1 MIELFVRKGLIF
13 LNTNK
18 YKFETLEE
26 LQQTYPIHSIFSKR
40 TERHIELHTYY
51 NTNDL
56 KVFRR
61 YSDHVEILDDTTCIT
76 YKIWVNS
83 RTVEGYLYD
92 GEYWYPAYYTH
103 DGWVE
108 YNESDIFKEEE
119 VTFDGAKYRRKYP

>member
-1 MIELFVRKGLIF
+1 MIELFVRKVLIF

-40 TERHIELHTYY
+40 TERHIDLRTYY

-56 KVFRR
+56 KVFKR

-76 YKIWVNS
+76 YKTWINT
-83 RTVEGYLYD
+83 RTVDGYLYD
-92 GEYWYPAYYTH
+92 GEYWYPAYNTH

-119 VTFDGAKYRRKYP
+119 VTFDNAKYRRKYP

>member
-1 MIELFVRKGLIF
+1 MIELFVRKGPIF

-40 TERHIELHTYY
+40 IEHHIDVHTYY
-51 NTNDL
+51 NNSDL
-56 KVFRR
+56 KIFTCR
-61 YSDHVEILDDTTCIT
+61 SDKIEILDDTTCIT
-76 YKIWVNS
+76 YKTITGKRMVD
-83 RTVEGYLYD
+83 GYLYD
-92 GEYWYPAYYTH
+92 GEYWYPAYITH

-119 VTFDGAKYRRKYP
+119 VTFDSAKYRRKYP